1 MEECCGC
8 IPCRA
13 SAPFEAFGEM
23 SVTIKN
29 LSILK
34 KISLVVVLMGA
45 AAAAIAAV
53 GTQGLFSMGGALKD
67 TGAREEVAREA
78 MDLRID
84 IIAISRMTYQLA
96 LAPDKAADFA
106 AETEKRA
113 KEMLERL
120 PKIASTADAE
130 EQKQLSDIKA
140 SLNAYFDAIRQMV
153 KIAGTEAGKD
163 RQVMTAALEKALDGQ
178 KAVTAAVKVYST
190 YSAKT
195 LSQSRAYAIDES
207 QTTVM
212 ILAITA
218 VVCIVA
224 GVALSLVIAR
234 REIASPIRRMTLV
247 MSAMA
252 KGRTDQPVTD
262 TDRTDEIGE
271 MARALEVFRANEI
284 QMRAMEAQEA
294 ALNRQSKDL
303 QVSISGIVAAAAAGD
318 FSQRISKR
326 YEDADL
332 ERFATSVN
340 ELVENV
346 DKGITEV
353 RRVVAALAEQD
364 LTQDMRGTFQGA
376 FAELQQNVNATM
388 GVLRGTMDNVRTA
401 AGTISDN
408 SGELS
413 SASNQLARRTEQQ
426 AAALEE
432 TAAAL
437 EEITTT
443 VRMSTDRANEATR
456 MVAETKASAGR
467 SGGIVRDAIEAMGR
481 IEQSSQKISQIIS
494 VIDEIAFQTNLL
506 ALNAGVEAAR
516 AGEAGR
522 GFAVV
527 AQEVRELAQ
536 RSANAAKE
544 IKTLINTSAD
554 EVKGG
559 VTLVLSTGEALKEI
573 EDLVNRVNDHVAT
586 IARAAGEQ
594 SAALGE
600 INTSVNHMDQMTQ
613 QNAAMVEETTAAS
626 QVLASESRQLTAIL
640 ARFRL
645 DGAAS
650 AGHAYRTAA

>member
-1 MEECCGC
+1 M
-8 IPCRA
+8 RL
-13 SAPFEAFGEM
+13 
-23 SVTIKN
+23 VKIKN

-34 KISLVVVLMGA
+34 KIGLVVVLMGV
-45 AAAAIAAV
+45 AAAAIAGV
-53 GTQGLFSMGGALKD
+53 GTQGLFLLGSSLKD
-67 TGAREEVAREA
+67 TGQREEVAREA
-78 MDLRID
+78 MDLRVD

-96 LAPDKAADFA
+96 LAPEKSADFA
-106 AETEKRA
+106 AETEKRS

-120 PKIASTADAE
+120 PKIAATADAN
-130 EQKQLSDIKA
+130 EQKQLADIRA
-140 SLNAYFDAIRQMV
+140 SLGAYFDTIREMV
-153 KIAGTEAGKD
+153 KVAGTDAGKD
-163 RQVMTAALEKALDGQ
+163 PKVMAAALAKALDGQ
-178 KAVTAAVKVYST
+178 KAVTATVKVYST
-190 YSAKT
+190 YSANT
-195 LSQSRAYAIDES
+195 LSQSRSRAIEDS
-207 QTTVM
+207 QTTVL

-218 VVCIVA
+218 AVCIA
-224 GVALSLVIAR
+224 LGVALSLIIAR
-234 REIASPIRRMTLV
+234 RDIAGPIRRMTQV
-247 MSAMA
+247 MSNMA
-252 KGRTDQPVTD
+252 KGNTDQPVTD
-262 TDRTDEIGE
+262 TDRLDEIGE

-303 QVSISGIVAAAAAGD
+303 QVSISGIVASAAAGD
-318 FSQRISKR
+318 FSQRITKS
-326 YEDADL
+326 YDDADL
-332 ERFATSVN
+332 QRFAASVN

-346 DKGITEV
+346 DQGVTEV
-353 RRVVAALAEQD
+353 RRVIAALAEQD
-364 LTQDMRGTFQGA
+364 LTQDMRGQFQGA
-376 FAELQQNVNATM
+376 FAELKENVNATM
-388 GVLRGTMDNVRTA
+388 ATLRVTMENVRSA
-401 AGTISDN
+401 ASTITDN

-413 SASNQLARRTEQQ
+413 TASNQLARRTEQQ
-426 AAALEE
+426 AASLEE

-443 VRMSTDRANEATR
+443 VRTSTDRANEATR
-456 MVAETKASAGR
+456 MVSETKVSAGR
-467 SGGIVRDAIEAMGR
+467 SGGIVRDAIDAMGR

-544 IKTLINTSAD
+544 IKTLINASAD

-573 EDLVNRVNDHVAT
+573 EEQVNRVNEHVAM

-626 QVLASESRQLTAIL
+626 QVLAAESRQLTAIL
-640 ARFRL
+640 SKFRL
-645 DGAAS
+645 DGHGGTSHGYRSAA
-650 AGHAYRTAA
+650 

>member
-1 MEECCGC
+1 M
-8 IPCRA
+8 
-13 SAPFEAFGEM
+13 
-23 SVTIKN
+23 TIKN

>member
-1 MEECCGC
+1 MK
-8 IPCRA
+8 IRH
-13 SAPFEAFGEM
+13 
-23 SVTIKN
+23 

-45 AAAAIAAV
+45 ASAAIAAV
-53 GTQGLFSMGGALKD
+53 GANGLFSLGSALKD

-84 IIAISRMTYQLA
+84 VIAISRMTYQLA
-96 LAPDKAADFA
+96 FAPEKAADFA

-120 PKIASTADAE
+120 PKIAATADQE
-130 EQKQLSDIKA
+130 EQKQLSDIRT
-140 SLNAYFDAIRQMV
+140 SLNAYFDTIRSMV
-153 KIAGTEAGKD
+153 KIAGTDAGKD
-163 RQVMTAALEKALDGQ
+163 PKAMAAALDAALEGQ
-178 KAVTAAVKVYST
+178 KTVTAAIKVYST

-195 LSQSRAYAIDES
+195 LSQSRTFALDKS
-207 QTTVM
+207 STTVL
-212 ILAITA
+212 ILAVTA
-218 VVCIVA
+218 LICIAA
-224 GVALSLVIAR
+224 GVALSLIIAR
-234 REIASPIRRMTLV
+234 REIARPIRRMTLV

-252 KGRTDQPVTD
+252 KGDSSNAVTD
-262 TDRTDEIGE
+262 TDRKDEIGE
-271 MARALEVFRANEI
+271 MARALEIFRANEI
-284 QMRAMEAQEA
+284 HMRELEQQEA

-303 QVSISGIVAAAAAGD
+303 QVSISDMVAAAASGD
-318 FSQRISKR
+318 FSRRITKS
-326 YEDADL
+326 YEDEDL
-332 ERFATSVN
+332 ARFATGVN

-346 DKGITEV
+346 DRGITEV
-353 RRVVAALAEQD
+353 RRVIAALAEQD
-364 LTQDMRGTFQGA
+364 LTQDMNGQFQGA

-388 GVLRGTMDNVRTA
+388 ATLRGTMANVRTA

-413 SASNQLARRTEQQ
+413 SAADQLSRRTEQQ

-443 VRMSTDRANEATR
+443 VRMSTDRANEATKL
-456 MVAETKASAGR
+456 VGDTKVSASR
-467 SGGIVRDAIEAMGR
+467 SGGIVRDAIDAMGR

-559 VTLVLSTGEALKEI
+559 VSLVLSTGEALKEI
-573 EDLVNRVNDHVAT
+573 ENFVNRVNEQVVM
-586 IARAAGEQ
+586 IARAASEQ

-626 QVLASESRQLTAIL
+626 QVLASESRQLSETL
-640 ARFRL
+640 AHFRL
-645 DGAAS
+645 DGGAS
-650 AGHAYRTAA
+650 ASATANSYRTAA

>member
-1 MEECCGC
+1 MN
-8 IPCRA
+8 
-13 SAPFEAFGEM
+13 
-23 SVTIKN
+23 IKN
-29 LSILK
+29 FSILK
-34 KISLVVVLMGA
+34 KVGVVMTLMSLSAVVIAGVGA
-45 AAAAIAAV
+45 
-53 GTQGLFSMGGALKD
+53 QGLQVLGSSLKK
-67 TGAREEVAREA
+67 TGAHEEVAREA
-78 MDLRID
+78 MDLRVD

-96 LAPDKAADFA
+96 MAPEKAADFA

-120 PKIASTADAE
+120 PKIAATADTE
-130 EQKQLSDIKA
+130 EQKQLADVRT
-140 SLNAYFDAIRQMV
+140 SLSSYFDSIRAMV
-153 KIAGTEAGKD
+153 KIAGSPEGKD
-163 RQVMTAALEKALDGQ
+163 PAVLRASLDKALDGQ

-195 LSQSRAYAIDES
+195 LTATRNEALSDA
-207 QTTVM
+207 QTTM
-212 ILAITA
+212 AILLASA
-218 VVCIVA
+218 LVCI
-224 GVALSLVIAR
+224 SLGIAISFLVAR
-234 REIASPIRRMTLV
+234 RGIANPIRGLTAIMTE
-247 MSAMA
+247 MA
-252 KGRTDQPVTD
+252 KGNARQVVID
-262 TDRTDEIGE
+262 TDRADEIGE
-271 MARALEVFRANEI
+271 MARALEVFRANEL
-284 QMRAMEAQEA
+284 QMREMEAQEQ

-303 QVSISGIVAAAAAGD
+303 QVSISSIVAAAAAGD
-318 FSQRISKR
+318 FSQRITKS

-332 ERFATSVN
+332 ERFAFGVN

-346 DKGITEV
+346 DRGINEV
-353 RRVVAALAEQD
+353 RRVIAALADQD
-364 LTQDMRGTFQGA
+364 LTQDMHGQFQGA
-376 FAELQQNVNATM
+376 FAELQSNVNTTMASLRTTMQNVR
-388 GVLRGTMDNVRTA
+388 VA
-401 AGTISDN
+401 AGTITDS

-443 VRMSTDRANEATR
+443 VRTSTQRANEATR
-456 MVAETKASAGR
+456 MVAATKDSAGK
-467 SGGIVRDAIEAMGR
+467 SGGIVRDAIDAMER

-544 IKTLINTSAD
+544 IKSLINNSAQ
-554 EVKGG
+554 EVQGG
-559 VTLVLSTGEALKEI
+559 VKLVLSTGEALKEI
-573 EDLVNRVNDHVAT
+573 EDLVHHVNEQVSM
-586 IARAAGEQ
+586 IARAATEQ

-613 QNAAMVEETTAAS
+613 QNAAMVEETTASS
-626 QVLASESRQLTAIL
+626 QVLANESRQLTDL
-640 ARFRL
+640 LSRFHISDSAQAFRS
-645 DGAAS
+645 AA
-650 AGHAYRTAA
+650 

>member
-1 MEECCGC
+1 MRGCHVHPHSRVTCG
-8 IPCRA
+8 A
-13 SAPFEAFGEM
+13 KA
-23 SVTIKN
+23 VNIKN

-45 AAAAIAAV
+45 SAAAIAGV
-53 GTQGLFSMGGALKD
+53 GTQGLFSLGAALKD

-78 MDLRID
+78 MDLRVD

-96 LAPDKAADFA
+96 LAPEKAADFA

-113 KEMLERL
+113 KEMLDRL
-120 PKIASTADAE
+120 PKIATTADAE
-130 EQKQLSDIKA
+130 EQKQLSDIRV
-140 SLNAYFDAIRQMV
+140 SLNTYFDSIRAMV
-153 KIAGTEAGKD
+153 KVAGTDAAKD
-163 RQVMTAALEKALDGQ
+163 PKVLSDALAKALDGQ

-195 LSQSRAYAIDES
+195 LSASRAYALDES
-207 QTTVM
+207 STTVL
-212 ILAITA
+212 ILGATAAI
-218 VVCIVA
+218 CIA
-224 GVALSLVIAR
+224 FGVALSLLMAR
-234 REIASPIRRMTLV
+234 RDIANPIRRLTAV
-247 MSAMA
+247 MGEMA
-252 KGRTDQPVTD
+252 NGRTDQPVTD
-262 TDRTDEIGE
+262 TDRKDEIGA

-284 QMRAMEAQEA
+284 HMREMEAQEQ
-294 ALNRQSKDL
+294 ALTRQSKDL
-303 QVSISGIVAAAAAGD
+303 QISISGIVAAAVAGD
-318 FSQRISKR
+318 FSQRITKA
-326 YEDADL
+326 YDDGDL
-332 ERFATSVN
+332 KRFAGSVN

-346 DKGITEV
+346 DRGISEV
-353 RRVVAALAEQD
+353 RRVIAALAEQD
-364 LTQDMRGTFQGA
+364 LTQDMRGQFQGA
-376 FAELQQNVNATM
+376 FAELQQNVNTTMAT
-388 GVLRGTMDNVRTA
+388 LRATMDNVRTA

-413 SASNQLARRTEQQ
+413 TASNQLARRTEQQ

-456 MVAETKASAGR
+456 MVGETKASAGR
-467 SGGIVRDAIEAMGR
+467 SGGIVRDAIDAMGR

-544 IKTLINTSAD
+544 IKVLINASAG

-573 EDLVNRVNDHVAT
+573 DDLVNRVNEHVAM

-594 SAALGE
+594 SSALGE

-626 QVLASESRQLTAIL
+626 QVLAAESRQLTATL

-645 DGAAS
+645 DGHAGAGQGYRSAA
-650 AGHAYRTAA
+650 